1 MKSSLSVKTEE
12 FGEVELTLE
21 LSGVDSF
28 ILDGYS
34 VDLDRELSDDELT
47 KLDGELVGEIQY
59 KAYESGR
66 WYK

>member
-1 MKSSLSVKTEE
+1 MKGNLSVKTKE

-34 VDLDRELSDDELT
+34 IDLDRELSEDELT
-47 KLDGELVGEIQY
+47 KLDSELCEEIQY
-59 KAYESGR
+59 KSYECGR